1 MLENKPPLNNPLE
14 EVSRMT
20 IVRSH
25 CCALLVLTLL
35 SLAVRAG
42 LAQQPTAPNWQSPSA
57 PAQLPPESQEYLKL
71 LQQPENARVGISP
84 APNPASQPLK
94 LPATNETVTPPQPVQ
109 PATFQSAV
117 PVAPAAL
124 PLEKESAK
132 PIPLAGPTQTKPKAT
147 SSWANLGTM
156 MMSLGVVLVLFMATM
171 WLLRKTMP
179 GTKNQLGR
187 GVVELLGTT
196 PMGQRQS
203 LQVIRFGNK
212 ILLVAMGPSGCDT
225 LTEITDPFEVDRLA
239 GLCQQQQANSISGSF
254 RDLFRQIT
262 SVRSGERDSEE
273 VESTETAA
281 STSIDPAI
289 EAVRARLRSGS
300 LSGVSLTTKEV
311 TRG

>member
-1 MLENKPPLNNPLE
+1 
-14 EVSRMT
+14 MT
-20 IVRSH
+20 TARPI
-25 CCALLVLTLL
+25 CCALLTLALL
-35 SLAVRAG
+35 SLVVRCG
-42 LAQQPTAPNWQSPSA
+42 SAQQPVAPNWQTPQA

-71 LQQPENARVGISP
+71 LQQPENARAGMSP

-94 LPATNETVTPPQPVQ
+94 LPVVNETTTTAQPVQ
-109 PATFQSAV
+109 PATYQQSL
-117 PVAPAAL
+117 PVAGAPAQL

-132 PIPLAGPTQTKPKAT
+132 PIPLAGPAQTKPKTT

-156 MMSLGVVLVLFMATM
+156 LLSLGVVLLLFLATM

-239 GLCQQQQANSISGSF
+239 GLCQQQQANSISGNF

-262 SVRSGERDSEE
+262 SIRSGERQADEE
-273 VESTETAA
+273 DTAEPTA
-281 STSIDPAI
+281 NTNADPAI
-289 EAVRARLRSGS
+289 EAVRARLRAGS
-300 LSGVSLTTKEV
+300 LSSVSLTTKEV